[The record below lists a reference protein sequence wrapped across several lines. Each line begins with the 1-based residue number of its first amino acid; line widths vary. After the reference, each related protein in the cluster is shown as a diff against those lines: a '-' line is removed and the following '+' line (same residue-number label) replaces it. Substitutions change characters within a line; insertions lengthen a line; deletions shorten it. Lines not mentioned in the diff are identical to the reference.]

1 LNNGVNCWKPQRVM
15 PVVISSQAA
24 DVIEHSSIRAAEGS
38 ETRSRA
44 KAVMDPRVPRTCAQV
59 MR

>member
-1 LNNGVNCWKPQRVM
+1 MAHRVNCWEPQRIK

-24 DVIEHSSIRAAEGS
+24 DVVKTRAAEGS

-44 KAVMDPRVPRTCAQV
+44 KAVMDPRVPDGSV
-59 MR
+59 ESKI